1 MGSGRTKPALFGC
14 EDKDGNGSGEFVV
27 KFKGGLETGVDGL
40 TCELI
45 SSLVADDLGIASPS
59 PALIEIDAAIARFI
73 PESDADVATVIRKSE
88 GANFGTQVLVGGFP
102 TWPTD
107 KAIPAGLLQAAT
119 EVFAF
124 DALIQNP
131 DRRYD
136 NPNLLWRDEEV
147 FVIDHDSAFSFLYA
161 LGNQSSP
168 WNLERAHFL
177 EQHVFYRPLKG
188 RFTEVE
194 RFMGALEAMSDDK
207 ISNIAE
213 AVPLEWRTDKLP
225 RIVRHL
231 KLLRDHARDFAEQVK
246 RRLV

>member
-14 EDKDGNGSGEFVV
+14 EDQHGNASGEFVV
-27 KFKGGLETGVDGL
+27 KFKGGMETAVDGL
-40 TCELI
+40 ACELI

-59 PALIEIDAAIARFI
+59 PALIEIDVAIARLVA
-73 PESDADVATVIRKSE
+73 ESDADVARVIRKS
-88 GANFGTQVLVGGFP
+88 GGTNFGTQVLVGGFQ

-107 KAIPAGLLQAAT
+107 KAIPIGLLQAAT

-136 NPNLLWRDEEV
+136 HPNLLWRDEEV

-161 LGNQSSP
+161 LGDQSSP
-168 WNLERAHFL
+168 WELEEARFL
-177 EQHVFYRPLKG
+177 EQHVFYHPLKG
-188 RFTEVE
+188 RPTEVK
-194 RFMGALEAMSDDK
+194 RFTGALVALSDDR
-207 ISNIAE
+207 IANIAE

-225 RIVRHL
+225 KIVRHL
-231 KLLRDHARDFAEQVK
+231 KILRDHAKDFAEHLE